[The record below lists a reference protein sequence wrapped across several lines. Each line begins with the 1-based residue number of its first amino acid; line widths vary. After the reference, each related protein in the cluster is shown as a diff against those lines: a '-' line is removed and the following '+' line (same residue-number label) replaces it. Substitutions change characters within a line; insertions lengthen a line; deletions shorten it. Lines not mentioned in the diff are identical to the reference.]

1 MEEKFSSIE
10 ILNAVEEILSKKK
23 NKIEKKQ
30 INQKKI
36 KSVVPVDT
44 ENIIL
49 QAERFLK
56 K

>member
-10 ILNAVEEILSKKK
+10 ILDAVEEILSKN
-23 NKIEKKQ
+23 NKIDKQQ
-30 INQKKI
+30 INQNKI
-36 KSVVPVDT
+36 KSAVPVDT

-49 QAERFLK
+49 QAEKFLK

>member
-10 ILNAVEEILSKKK
+10 ILDAVEEILSKKN
-23 NKIEKKQ
+23 NKIDKQQ
-30 INQKKI
+30 INQNKI
-36 KSVVPVDT
+36 RSAVPVDT

-49 QAERFLK
+49 QAEKFLK